1 MKLDYIPDLK
11 LYDPLWMVKRLLAK
25 EGISFLL
32 KVLKVLLSLFNHHC
46 FIRTSFFFVLF
57 CLLDPLGNYIYMLE
71 EIVRLC

>member
-25 EGISFLL
+25 EGISFLS
-32 KVLKVLLSLFNHHC
+32 KVLKVLLSLIITASLALAF
-46 FIRTSFFFVLF
+46 SLF
-57 CLLDPLGNYIYMLE
+57 CLLVPLGNYIYMLD